1 MSFGLVSGFS
11 LPLLYAIGV
20 VFKAICSKRYSED
33 LYFAKDLRRPLAM
46 YDFLHPAVNGIFS
59 VSTCLQIQICLII
72 QYLIRFCIIGEEKKF
87 YMIDIL
93 KEGALIHFNTVF
105 FYFLAN
111 GAFKLLTCTWK
122 KTKATLFHD
131 IDEGCKDEYD
141 NCWRFQARHDG
152 KLSSMAE
159 IVECMHIVI
168 GLASALL
175 FIYCGGAGKLYKDIY
190 TRIIWFCYIVFVT
203 IRWSNKLQR
212 TRIFL
217 SYHESPSSPFFES
230 LVNERVV
237 IICKSAIK
245 SSVSFFNM
253 LFEIDYLVFYHFKWF
268 ITGTSFEGPKF
279 CP

>member
-1 MSFGLVSGFS
+1 
-11 LPLLYAIGV
+11 
-20 VFKAICSKRYSED
+20 
-33 LYFAKDLRRPLAM
+33 M

-152 KLSSMAE
+152 RLSSMAE

-175 FIYCGGAGKLYKDIY
+175 FIYYCGDAAKLYKDIDFY
-190 TRIIWFCYIVFVT
+190 TFDFYIHG
-203 IRWSNKLQR
+203 LM
-212 TRIFL
+212 FL
-217 SYHESPSSPFFES
+217 HC
-230 LVNERVV
+230 LRD
-237 IICKSAIK
+237 
-245 SSVSFFNM
+245 
-253 LFEIDYLVFYHFKWF
+253 L
-268 ITGTSFEGPKF
+268 TSI
-279 CP
+279 